1 MRNLQINLPNNQYEI
16 LIKSGIINSIGKEIS
31 KIYKGNKIALI
42 TDENV
47 NEFYGEV
54 VKKSLEDN
62 DFKVLKVVL
71 EPGEGS
77 KSIESLMKLYNELLD
92 FKLNRGNLIIALGG
106 GVIGD
111 LAGFCAATLLRGIP
125 FVQVP
130 TSLLAQI
137 DSSIGGK
144 VAIDLPRGKNLIGNF
159 YHPRAVYIDPQV
171 LKTLEKRYV
180 NDGLGE
186 AIKYGLIKDKELF
199 EKFESIES
207 YEVLFE
213 YIEDIIY
220 KCCSIKKQVVEQD
233 EKDKGERMIL
243 NFGHT
248 LGHAIEKLENYKG
261 VSHGEAVA
269 IGMYSIALRCEELN
283 ICKDGVANRIKRLLD
298 KFNLPYD
305 FQGKTREDIID
316 AISVDKKTIGNFI
329 NLILI
334 EDIGKVFIHKA
345 SHEELKKFI

>member
-1 MRNLQINLPNNQYEI
+1 MRNLQINLLNNQYEI
-16 LIKSGIINSIGKEIS
+16 LIKSGIINSIGEEIS
-31 KIYKGNKIALI
+31 KIYEGNEIALI

-47 NEFYGEV
+47 DEFYGDI

-71 EPGEGS
+71 NPGEGS

-144 VAIDLPRGKNLIGNF
+144 VAIDLPSGKNLIGNF

-207 YEVLFE
+207 YEALFE

-248 LGHAIEKLENYKG
+248 IGHAIEKLENYKG

-283 ICKDGVANRIKRLLD
+283 ICKDGVANRIKSLLY

-305 FQGKTREDIID
+305 FQVKTREDIID
-316 AISVDKKTIGNFI
+316 AISVDKKTIGDFI

-334 EDIGKVFIHKA
+334 EDIGKVFIHKVT
-345 SHEELKKFI
+345 HEELEKFI

>member
-16 LIKSGIINSIGKEIS
+16 FIKSGIINSIGEEIS
-31 KIYKGNKIALI
+31 NIYEGNKIALI

-47 NEFYGEV
+47 DEFYGDI

-71 EPGEGS
+71 NPGEGS

-207 YEVLFE
+207 YEALFE

-248 LGHAIEKLENYKG
+248 IGHAIEKLENYKG
-261 VSHGEAVA
+261 VSHGEAVT

-283 ICKDGVANRIKRLLD
+283 ICKGGVANRIKWLLD

-305 FQGKTREDIID
+305 FQGKTRGDIID
-316 AISVDKKTIGNFI
+316 AISVDKKTIGDFI

-345 SHEELKKFI
+345 SHEELGKFI

>member
-1 MRNLQINLPNNQYEI
+1 MKTLEINLPNNYYKI
-16 LIKSGIINSIGKEIS
+16 FIKPGIINNMGEEIS
-31 KIYKGNKIALI
+31 KIYSGDKVALI

-47 NEFYGEV
+47 DRFYGNIVE
-54 VKKSLEDN
+54 KSLIDMN
-62 DFKVLKVVL
+62 FKVLKVVIK
-71 EPGEGS
+71 PGEES
-77 KSIESLMKLYNELLD
+77 KSMDNLIELYNKLLD

-111 LAGFCAATLLRGIP
+111 LVGFCAATLLRGIP
-125 FVQVP
+125 FIQVP

-144 VAIDLPRGKNLIGNF
+144 VAIDLPKGKNLVGSF
-159 YHPRAVYIDPQV
+159 YHPKAVYIDPEV

-199 EKFESIES
+199 EKLEGIENHD
-207 YEVLFE
+207 ELFE
-213 YIEDIIY
+213 DMGDIIY
-220 KCCSIKKQVVEQD
+220 RCCNIKKQVVEKD
-233 EKDKGERMIL
+233 EKDTGERMIL

-248 LGHAIEKLENYKG
+248 IGHAIEKLQNYEG

-269 IGMYSIALRCEELN
+269 IGMYLISLKCEELN
-283 ICKDGVANRIKRLLD
+283 ICGVGVTSRIKKLLD
-298 KFNLPYD
+298 KFNLPYTL
-305 FQGKTREDIID
+305 QGESREDIID

-334 EDIGKVFIHKA
+334 KDIGEVFIYKA
-345 SHEELKKFI
+345 SHEELRKFI

>member
-47 NEFYGEV
+47 DEFYGDI

-62 DFKVLKVVL
+62 NFKVLKVVL
-71 EPGEGS
+71 KPGEGS
-77 KSIESLMKLYNELLD
+77 KSMESLMKLYNELLD
-92 FKLNRGNLIIALGG
+92 FKLNRGNLVIALGG

-186 AIKYGLIKDKELF
+186 AIKYGLIKDKQLF

-220 KCCSIKKQVVEQD
+220 KCCNIKKQVVEQD
-233 EKDKGERMIL
+233 EKDKGERMTL

-248 LGHAIEKLENYKG
+248 IGHAIEKLENYKG

>member
-1 MRNLQINLPNNQYEI
+1 MRNLQINLLNNQYEI
-16 LIKSGIINSIGKEIS
+16 LIKSGIVNSIGEEIS
-31 KIYKGNKIALI
+31 KIYEGNKIALI

-47 NEFYGEV
+47 DEFYGDI

-71 EPGEGS
+71 KPGERS

-159 YHPRAVYIDPQV
+159 YHPKAVYIDPQV

-186 AIKYGLIKDKELF
+186 AIKYGLIKEKELF

-207 YEVLFE
+207 YEALFE

-248 LGHAIEKLENYKG
+248 IGHAIEKLENYKG
-261 VSHGEAVA
+261 VSHGEAVT

-283 ICKDGVANRIKRLLD
+283 ICKDGVANRIKSLLY

-305 FQGKTREDIID
+305 FQVKTREDIID
-316 AISVDKKTIGNFI
+316 AISVDKKTIGDFI

-334 EDIGKVFIHKA
+334 EDIGKVFIHKVT
-345 SHEELKKFI
+345 HEELEKFI

>member
-71 EPGEGS
+71 KPGEGS

-111 LAGFCAATLLRGIP
+111 LVGFCAATLLRGIP

-207 YEVLFE
+207 YEALFE

-248 LGHAIEKLENYKG
+248 IGHAIEKLENYKG

-269 IGMYSIALRCEELN
+269 IGMYSIAIRCEELN
-283 ICKDGVANRIKRLLD
+283 ICKDGVANRIKKLLD

>member
-16 LIKSGIINSIGKEIS
+16 FIKSGIINSIGEEIS
-31 KIYKGNKIALI
+31 KMYEGNKIALI

-47 NEFYGEV
+47 DEFYGDI

-71 EPGEGS
+71 KPGEGS

-207 YEVLFE
+207 YEALFE

-248 LGHAIEKLENYKG
+248 IGHAIEKLENYKC

-269 IGMYSIALRCEELN
+269 
-283 ICKDGVANRIKRLLD
+283 ICKDGVANRIKWLLD

-305 FQGKTREDIID
+305 FQGKTRGDIID
-316 AISVDKKTIGNFI
+316 AISVDKKTIGDFI

-345 SHEELKKFI
+345 SHEELEKFI

>member
-1 MRNLQINLPNNQYEI
+1 MRNLQINLLNNQYEI
-16 LIKSGIINSIGKEIS
+16 LIKSGIINSIGEEIS
-31 KIYKGNKIALI
+31 NIYEGNKIALI

-47 NEFYGEV
+47 DKFYGDI

-71 EPGEGS
+71 KPGERS

-111 LAGFCAATLLRGIP
+111 LAGFCAATLLRGIQ

-186 AIKYGLIKDKELF
+186 AIKYGLIKEKELF

-207 YEVLFE
+207 YEALFE

-248 LGHAIEKLENYKG
+248 IGHAIEKLENYKG

-283 ICKDGVANRIKRLLD
+283 ICKDGVANRIKSLLD

-305 FQGKTREDIID
+305 FQVKTREDIID
-316 AISVDKKTIGNFI
+316 AISVDKKTIGDFI

-334 EDIGKVFIHKA
+334 EDIGKVFLHKVT
-345 SHEELKKFI
+345 HEELEKFI

>member
-1 MRNLQINLPNNQYEI
+1 MRNLQINLLNNQYEI
-16 LIKSGIINSIGKEIS
+16 LIKSGIINSIGEEIS
-31 KIYKGNKIALI
+31 KIYEGNKIALI

-47 NEFYGEV
+47 DEFYGDI
-54 VKKSLEDN
+54 VKESLEDN

-71 EPGEGS
+71 KPGEGS

-92 FKLNRGNLIIALGG
+92 FKLNRGNLI
-106 GVIGD
+106 
-111 LAGFCAATLLRGIP
+111 
-125 FVQVP
+125 
-130 TSLLAQI
+130 
-137 DSSIGGK
+137 IGGK

-171 LKTLEKRYV
+171 LKTLDMRYV

-186 AIKYGLIKDKELF
+186 AIKYGLIKDKGLF

-207 YEVLFE
+207 YEALFE
-213 YIEDIIY
+213 HIEDIIY
-220 KCCSIKKQVVEQD
+220 KCCSIKKHVVEHD
-233 EKDKGERMIL
+233 EKDKRERMIL

-248 LGHAIEKLENYKG
+248 IGHAIEKLENYKG

-283 ICKDGVANRIKRLLD
+283 ICKDGVANRIKSLLD
-298 KFNLPYD
+298 KFNLPYS
-305 FQGKTREDIID
+305 FQGKTRGDIID

-345 SHEELKKFI
+345 SHEELEKFI

>member
-1 MRNLQINLPNNQYEI
+1 MKKLEINLPDNNYEI
-16 LIKSGIINSIGKEIS
+16 LIKSKIINNIGEEVS
-31 KIYKGNKIALI
+31 KIYKGNKIAII

-47 NEFYGEV
+47 DRFYGDITIR
-54 VKKSLEDN
+54 SLEDN
-62 DFKVLKVVL
+62 NFNVLKVVL
-71 EPGEGS
+71 KPGEGS
-77 KSIESLMKLYNELLD
+77 KSVESLVGLYNELLD
-92 FKLNRGNLIIALGG
+92 FRLNRGNLIIALGG

-125 FVQVP
+125 FVQIP

-144 VAIDLPRGKNLIGNF
+144 VAVDLPRGKNLIGSF
-159 YHPRAVYIDPQV
+159 YHPKAVYIDPHV

-207 YEVLFE
+207 YEALFE
-213 YIEDIIY
+213 NMEDIIY
-220 KCCSIKKQVVEQD
+220 RCCSIKKHVVEQD
-233 EKDKGERMIL
+233 EKDNGERMIL

-248 LGHAIEKLENYKG
+248 IGHAIEKLQNYKG

-269 IGMYSIALRCEELN
+269 IGMYYIALRCEELY
-283 ICKDGVANRIKRLLD
+283 ICKNGVANRIKTLLD
-298 KFNLPYD
+298 KFNLPYNL
-305 FQGKTREDIID
+305 QGESREDIID

-334 EDIGKVFIHKA
+334 KDIGQAFIN
-345 SHEELKKFI
+345 SVNDEELEKFI

>member
-47 NEFYGEV
+47 DEFYGDI
-54 VKKSLEDN
+54 VKESLEDN
-62 DFKVLKVVL
+62 DFKVLKLVL
-71 EPGEGS
+71 KPGEGS

-111 LAGFCAATLLRGIP
+111 LSGFCAATLLRGIP

-207 YEVLFE
+207 YEALFE
-213 YIEDIIY
+213 DIEDIIY

-248 LGHAIEKLENYKG
+248 IGHAIEKIENYKG

-283 ICKDGVANRIKRLLD
+283 ICKDGVANRIKKLLD

>member
-1 MRNLQINLPNNQYEI
+1 MRNLEINLPNNYYEI
-16 LIKSGIINSIGKEIS
+16 LIKSGIINKMGEEIS
-31 KIYKGNKIALI
+31 KIYKGDNIALI

-47 NEFYGEV
+47 NKFYGDI
-54 VKKSLEDN
+54 VKRSLEDN
-62 DFKVLKVVL
+62 DFKVLRVVL
-71 EPGEGS
+71 KPGEGS
-77 KSIESLMKLYNELLD
+77 KSVESLVGLYNELLD
-92 FKLNRGNLIIALGG
+92 FRLNRGNLIIALGG

-144 VAIDLPRGKNLIGNF
+144 VAVDLPRGKNLIGNF
-159 YHPRAVYIDPQV
+159 YHPKAVYIDPQV

-186 AIKYGLIKDKELF
+186 AIKYGLIKDRELF

-207 YEVLFE
+207 YETLFE
-213 YIEDIIY
+213 NMEDIIY
-220 KCCSIKKQVVEQD
+220 RCCSIKKHVVEQD
-233 EKDKGERMIL
+233 EKDNGERMIL

-248 LGHAIEKLENYKG
+248 IGHAIEKLQNYKG
-261 VSHGEAVA
+261 VSHGEAVT
-269 IGMYSIALRCEELN
+269 IGMYLISLRCEELN
-283 ICKDGVANRIKRLLD
+283 ICRDGVSHRIKKLLD
-298 KFNLPYD
+298 KFSLPYS
-305 FQGKTREDIID
+305 FQGESREDIMD
-316 AISVDKKTIGNFI
+316 AISVDKKTRGNFI

-334 EDIGKVFIHKA
+334 KDIGEVFIYKA
-345 SHEELKKFI
+345 NHEELEKFI

>member
-16 LIKSGIINSIGKEIS
+16 FIKPGIINSIGEEIS
-31 KIYKGNKIALI
+31 NIYEGNKIALI

-47 NEFYGEV
+47 DEFYGDI

-71 EPGEGS
+71 NPGEGS

-159 YHPRAVYIDPQV
+159 YHPKAVYIDPQV

-186 AIKYGLIKDKELF
+186 AIKYGLIKDEELF

-207 YEVLFE
+207 YEALFE

-248 LGHAIEKLENYKG
+248 IGHAIEKLENYKG

-283 ICKDGVANRIKRLLD
+283 ICKDGVANRIKSLLD

-316 AISVDKKTIGNFI
+316 AISVDKKTIGDFI

-334 EDIGKVFIHKA
+334 EDIGKVFIHKVT
-345 SHEELKKFI
+345 HEELEKFI

>member
-16 LIKSGIINSIGKEIS
+16 FIKSGIINSIGKEIS

-71 EPGEGS
+71 KPGEGS

-111 LAGFCAATLLRGIP
+111 LAGFCAATLLRG
-125 FVQVP
+125 
-130 TSLLAQI
+130 
-137 DSSIGGK
+137 
-144 VAIDLPRGKNLIGNF
+144 KNLIGNF
-159 YHPRAVYIDPQV
+159 HHPRAVYIDPHV
-171 LKTLEKRYV
+171 LKTLKKRYV

-207 YEVLFE
+207 YEALFE

-220 KCCSIKKQVVEQD
+220 ICCSIKKQVVEQD

-248 LGHAIEKLENYKG
+248 IGHAIEKLENYKG

-283 ICKDGVANRIKRLLD
+283 ICKDGVANRIKILLD

-316 AISVDKKTIGNFI
+316 AISVDKKTIGNSI

>member
-1 MRNLQINLPNNQYEI
+1 MRNLQINLLNNQYEI
-16 LIKSGIINSIGKEIS
+16 LIKSGIINSIGEEIS
-31 KIYKGNKIALI
+31 KIYEGNEIALI

-47 NEFYGEV
+47 DKFYGDI

-71 EPGEGS
+71 KPGERS

-159 YHPRAVYIDPQV
+159 YHPKAVYIDPQV

-186 AIKYGLIKDKELF
+186 AIKYGLIKEKELF

-207 YEVLFE
+207 YEALFE
-213 YIEDIIY
+213 DIEDIIY

-248 LGHAIEKLENYKG
+248 IGHAIEKLENYKG

-283 ICKDGVANRIKRLLD
+283 ICKDGVANRIKSLLY

-305 FQGKTREDIID
+305 FQVKTREDIID
-316 AISVDKKTIGNFI
+316 AISVDKKTIGDFI

-334 EDIGKVFIHKA
+334 EDIGKVFIHKVT
-345 SHEELKKFI
+345 HEELEKFI

>member
-1 MRNLQINLPNNQYEI
+1 MRNLQINLLNNQYEI
-16 LIKSGIINSIGKEIS
+16 LIKSGIINSIGEEIS
-31 KIYKGNKIALI
+31 NIYEGNKIALI

-47 NEFYGEV
+47 DEFYGDI
-54 VKKSLEDN
+54 VKESLEDN

-71 EPGEGS
+71 KPGEGS

-171 LKTLEKRYV
+171 LKTLDMRYV

-186 AIKYGLIKDKELF
+186 AIKYGLIKDKWLF

-207 YEVLFE
+207 YEALFE
-213 YIEDIIY
+213 HIEDIIY
-220 KCCSIKKQVVEQD
+220 KCCSIKKHVVEHD
-233 EKDKGERMIL
+233 EKDKRERMIL

-248 LGHAIEKLENYKG
+248 IGHAIEKLENYKG

-283 ICKDGVANRIKRLLD
+283 ICKDGVANRIKSLLD
-298 KFNLPYD
+298 KFNLPYS
-305 FQGKTREDIID
+305 FQGKTRGDIID

-345 SHEELKKFI
+345 SHEELEKFI